1 MVKSFIHSSICRPHA
16 SSCSQRTSASY
27 AIYVER
33 KNKLWKMS
41 AGLWG
46 NCRFRTPHTTQFL
59 FPFHFIFPRAATDC
73 TMFCR
78 GNHMKTL
85 ILVGSLLFHR
95 CCILLFTTP
104 LWSIC
109 LFIDLVVYTLIFRG
123 TISLYLSSLFSGYI
137 CRIISNNASHLPC
150 FILGQLSF
158 EIHHLAPPPPLLS
171 SHLPSIVCTCSA
183 HVALDIYLSYPYIF
197 PK

>member
-1 MVKSFIHSSICRPHA
+1 
-16 SSCSQRTSASY
+16 
-27 AIYVER
+27 
-33 KNKLWKMS
+33 
-41 AGLWG
+41 
-46 NCRFRTPHTTQFL
+46 
-59 FPFHFIFPRAATDC
+59 
-73 TMFCR
+73 
-78 GNHMKTL
+78 MKTL